1 MFVFLPSIALQDDL
15 KSIHYQIVCQ
25 HLIMGVSNT
34 RVKQDKLLGRLLELL
49 MGCLLLNR
57 QPLS

>member
-1 MFVFLPSIALQDDL
+1 MFVFLPSIALQDEFKIYSLSNSLPTPD
-15 KSIHYQIVCQ
+15 K
-25 HLIMGVSNT
+25 GVSNT